1 MADDGRTAE
10 WDEVGRR
17 FGDLGHKLQDAWSG
31 ARPEGPDPAGD
42 TGRGVTAALEDLK
55 ASISHTVT
63 DPEVRAAATNATSG
77 FGDALAAN
85 LRQLAD
91 WIERRPPG
99 PSTGGDTVSTEKPS
113 D

>member
-31 ARPEGPDPAGD
+31 ARPEGSAATGD
-42 TGRGVTAALEDLK
+42 TAHGVAAALEDLK
-55 ASISHTVT
+55 TSISHTVT
-63 DPEVRAAATNATSG
+63 DPEVRAAATSATST
-77 FGDALAAN
+77 FADALAAN

-91 WIERRPPG
+91 WIEHRPSG
-99 PSTGGDTVSTEKPS
+99 PSGGDDTVSTEKPS

>member
-17 FGDLGHKLQDAWSG
+17 FGDLGHKLQDAWTG
-31 ARPEGPDPAGD
+31 ARPEGSEAGD
-42 TGRGVTAALEDLK
+42 SGHGVTAALEDLK

-77 FGDALAAN
+77 FADALAAN

-91 WIERRPPG
+91 WIEHRPSG
-99 PSTGGDTVSTEKPS
+99 PSGSGDTVSTEKPS